1 MQFLPS
7 QLDGLATPIHKI
19 QPLLYSFEDIGMGQD
34 KSAEVT
40 RKLKRV
46 AEEQFLRIMEEAD
59 RVDPDR
65 TQGTTTVYRRMAL
78 SAALDA
84 AIAALKPSEPDA
96 PPLTIT
102 RDKAPTSYRLMRK
115 TTGELVL
122 QGAFFWHEEGS
133 ERAGF
138 EWRDLKTEVE
148 KADPNLQFFERDK
161 PV

>member
-1 MQFLPS
+1 
-7 QLDGLATPIHKI
+7 
-19 QPLLYSFEDIGMGQD
+19 MGQD

-65 TQGTTTVYRRMAL
+65 SQSTTTAYRRMAL

-84 AIAALKPSEPDA
+84 AIAALKPPETNDR
-96 PPLTIT
+96 PPTVT
-102 RDKAPTSYRLMRK
+102 RDKAPTSYRLIKK
-115 TTGELVL
+115 TTGELML
-122 QGAFFWHEEGS
+122 QGSFFWHEEGS

-148 KADPNLQFFERDK
+148 KADPNLQFFGRDK
-161 PV
+161 PS

>member
-1 MQFLPS
+1 MS
-7 QLDGLATPIHKI
+7 
-19 QPLLYSFEDIGMGQD
+19 QD

-65 TQGTTTVYRRMAL
+65 SQSTTTAYRRMAL

-84 AIAALKPSEPDA
+84 AIAALKPIQSDDR
-96 PPLTIT
+96 PPAIT
-102 RDKAPTSYRLMRK
+102 RDKAPTSYRLMKK

-122 QGAFFWHEEGS
+122 QGCFFWHEEGT

-148 KADPNLQFFERDK
+148 KADPNLQFFGRDN
-161 PV
+161 PA

>member
-1 MQFLPS
+1 
-7 QLDGLATPIHKI
+7 
-19 QPLLYSFEDIGMGQD
+19 MGQD

-65 TQGTTTVYRRMAL
+65 TQGTITVYRRMAL

-84 AIAALKPSEPDA
+84 AIAALKPAEAEPHE
-96 PPLTIT
+96 PTIT
-102 RDKAPTSYRLMRK
+102 WDKAPTSYRLLKK

-122 QGAFFWHEEGS
+122 QGTFYWHEEGTD
-133 ERAGF
+133 RAGF
-138 EWRDLKTEVE
+138 EWRELKTEIE
-148 KADPNLQFFERDK
+148 KTDPKLQFFKRDT

>member
-1 MQFLPS
+1 
-7 QLDGLATPIHKI
+7 
-19 QPLLYSFEDIGMGQD
+19 MGQD

-65 TQGTTTVYRRMAL
+65 SQSTTTTYRRMAL

-84 AIAALKPSEPDA
+84 AIAALKPPEADVR
-96 PPLTIT
+96 PPTVT
-102 RDKAPTSYRLMRK
+102 RDNAPTSYRLLKK

-122 QGAFFWHEEGS
+122 QGAFFWQEEGS

-138 EWRDLKTEVE
+138 EWRELKTEVE
-148 KADPNLQFFERDK
+148 KADPNLQFFGRDK
-161 PV
+161 PL

>member
-1 MQFLPS
+1 
-7 QLDGLATPIHKI
+7 
-19 QPLLYSFEDIGMGQD
+19 MGQD

-65 TQGTTTVYRRMAL
+65 SQSTTTAYRRMAL

-84 AIAALKPSEPDA
+84 AIAALKPPETGDDR
-96 PPLTIT
+96 PPTVT
-102 RDKAPTSYRLMRK
+102 RDKAPTSYRLMKK

-148 KADPNLQFFERDK
+148 KPDANLQFFDRGNAA
-161 PV
+161 